1 MSGIPIT
8 LEIDQVNLF
17 EENPRFEPVKS
28 QREALFSIL
37 ENQKDKL
44 FELAKDIKE
53 NGLNPG
59 DLPYVVADENEK
71 KIYIVLEGNR
81 RFACIKILEN
91 PELIKDF
98 TESKF
103 YTKFKKLSSEYK
115 ASINRVKRVNCVLY
129 DSFLEAAPWIERKH
143 AGEGGGKGTV
153 TWLSLQSNRFKRLLT
168 GKASAELQVADFIK
182 SRFPEIGKNIEK
194 LPITNLERLLGDK
207 YVKSQLGLEIKDSVV
222 YYNLQLKEVEKSLGK
237 IVSDLIDGTIAVN
250 DIYLAKD
257 RKKYIDGLDPEYKP
271 DLKKTIPVPKT
282 LDPISAATP
291 STATKKSKK
300 PKSPLDRNTIIA
312 SNDAASSNDTKIQQ
326 LIYELK
332 TIPAEKCPIAAAFL
346 LRSLLEFSIQLY
358 VDKKKITVPKGKEA
372 LHSRT
377 SLVILDLKSK
387 SLVVKDQI
395 KGIETWIKDPV
406 SWCSINSL
414 NAVVHNTVF
423 IIPIKSLIS
432 GFENIKP
439 FLQIVWSEI
448 K

>member
-1 MSGIPIT
+1 MSGTSIT

-37 ENQKDKL
+37 NNQKDKL

-59 DLPYVVADENEK
+59 DLPYVVADESEK
-71 KIYIVLEGNR
+71 KIYTVLEGNR

-98 TESKF
+98 PEVKYYS
-103 YTKFKKLSSEYK
+103 KFKKLSTEYK
-115 ASINRVKRVNCVLY
+115 ASINRIKKVNCILY

-207 YVKSQLGLEIKDSVV
+207 YVKSQLGLEVKDSIV
-222 YYNLQLKEVEKSLGK
+222 YYNIQLKEVEKSLGK
-237 IVSDLIDGTIAVN
+237 IVNDLIDGTIDVN

-271 DLKKTIPVPKT
+271 DLKKKIPVPKT

-291 STATKKSKK
+291 TTAKKSKK
-300 PKSPLDRNTIIA
+300 PKSPLDRSTVIA
-312 SNDAASSNDTKIQQ
+312 SNEPVSSNDTKIQQ

-332 TIPAEKCPIAAAFL
+332 TIQAEKCPIAAAFL
-346 LRSLLEFSIQLY
+346 LRSLLEFSIQAY
-358 VDKKKITVPKGKEA
+358 VDRKKITVPNGKEA

-377 SLVILDLKSK
+377 SLVILDLKAK
-387 SLVVKDQI
+387 SLVTRDQI

-423 IIPIKSLIS
+423 TIPVKSLIS
-432 GFENIKP
+432 GFENVKP
-439 FLQIVWSEI
+439 FLQIVWNEI